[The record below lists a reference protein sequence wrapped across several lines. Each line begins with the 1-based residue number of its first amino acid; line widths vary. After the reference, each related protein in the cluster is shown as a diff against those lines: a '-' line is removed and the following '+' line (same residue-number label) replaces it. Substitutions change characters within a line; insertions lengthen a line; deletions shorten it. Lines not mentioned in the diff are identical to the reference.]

1 MQEDILIYNYLIF
14 SLLIFNKEKV
24 SCIDEQAIPLFVKE
38 WLMKV
43 YTTVLI
49 NNSAV
54 AGLLAK
60 GTSCTSH

>member
-1 MQEDILIYNYLIF
+1 MQEDILIGNILIISVLVF
-14 SLLIFNKEKV
+14 GVKKV
-24 SCIDEQAIPLFVKE
+24 SCIDEQAIPLFVKR

-49 NNSAV
+49 SNSAV

-60 GTSCTSH
+60 GTL